1 MDYHNA
7 NHLSSLETAEMS
19 ITAVETALPVL
30 SPIVHSLVITTP
42 TESHFHKSICLI
54 IAMQCCKHLQSSQG
68 KVHAKYCSIKAL
80 Q

>member
-1 MDYHNA
+1 M
-7 NHLSSLETAEMS
+7 SS
-19 ITAVETALPVL
+19 TAVETALPVS

-68 KVHAKYCSIKAL
+68 KVHAKYCQINRVKVGTARL
-80 Q
+80 AIHLFK